1 MSLLSIVSS
10 FAGRNGIPVPS
21 TVIGNTDTNVIQIL
35 RLLEEEGNDLA
46 KRGNWNVLTREATHT
61 TVATEDQGAIATIA
75 PTYYR
80 CILNDTIWDRS
91 GKLPIYVVSDQDWQ
105 AIKAMTVTG
114 TPYRYRLRGGRLLAS
129 PTPTAGLT
137 WAFEYISAAWILNGS
152 TPVQYFVADTD
163 TMLLPEDLVL
173 QGLRW
178 RYMREKGLEY
188 AELFATYEKQ
198 VEYALSTERTHEK
211 LNAAGYCS
219 REPGFYVPA
228 LSWVAP

>member
-10 FAGRNGIPVPS
+10 FAGRNGIPAPS

-35 RLLEEEGNDLA
+35 RLLEEEGNDLC

-61 TVATEDQGAIATIA
+61 TLAAADQGAIASIA
-75 PTYYR
+75 PIYYR
-80 CILNDTIWDRS
+80 NILNDTIWDRS
-91 GKLPIYVVSDQDWQ
+91 GKMPIYVIDDEDWQ
-105 AIKAMTVTG
+105 AIQAMVMTG
-114 TPYRYRLRGGRLLAS
+114 TPYRYRLRGGRLLAT

-137 WAFEYISAAWILNGS
+137 WAFEYISSAWILNGS

-163 TMLLPEDLVL
+163 TMLLPEDLIL

-188 AELFATYEKQ
+188 AELYATYEKQ
-198 VEYALSTERTHEK
+198 VEYALATERTHPR
-211 LNAAGYCS
+211 LNAVGCTS
-219 REPGFYVPA
+219 RAPGVFIPA
-228 LSWVAP
+228 ISWITP